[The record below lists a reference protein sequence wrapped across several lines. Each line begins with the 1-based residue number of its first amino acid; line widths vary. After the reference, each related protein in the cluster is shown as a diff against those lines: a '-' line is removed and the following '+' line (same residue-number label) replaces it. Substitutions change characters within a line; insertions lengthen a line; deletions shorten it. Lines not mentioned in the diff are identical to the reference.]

1 MPITSLNLGTAL
13 ILLITLLCVWALF
26 LYLCVPYLLC
36 CAAAQ
41 LQDAS
46 IAQVVFWHTCLFL
59 HGIWMEHSCAKVI
72 PDSFMEDTS
81 CKSPEFEKVKLFW
94 SPNLYAATY
103 HPHTPQCF
111 EHHCFAVTK
120 ASNVTECHT
129 PNYLITCE
137 RQIRK
142 SLPPGWPI

>member
-46 IAQVVFWHTCLFL
+46 IAQVVF
-59 HGIWMEHSCAKVI
+59 
-72 PDSFMEDTS
+72 
-81 CKSPEFEKVKLFW
+81 
-94 SPNLYAATY
+94 
-103 HPHTPQCF
+103 
-111 EHHCFAVTK
+111 
-120 ASNVTECHT
+120 
-129 PNYLITCE
+129 
-137 RQIRK
+137 
-142 SLPPGWPI
+142 